1 MPHYL
6 TQGRLADVVTNIDF
20 IMQLMPEKEQVP
32 GRNADNGSDLSKWS
46 MQELAQECF
55 MTMAQSQV
63 KTEELTSVEGR
74 MEPYAPEDV
83 EKILP
88 MLEEINKRCKGYL
101 ENPDYSA
108 ENRPVLNAYLKDTQ
122 MSAEMT
128 LSGIDFDRTI
138 HQQAKGSYLATRM
151 LMDTVMPKTAG
162 MDEAQRR
169 ETLDKYEKGVKDG
182 PYFELIHA
190 GLDQMHL
197 AGEYEIARQD
207 TQHPM
212 TGEARQGFEQRMK
225 DSQGNLAAKYDN
237 VLKDLSKS
245 TFNVEKYPYMSKK
258 AVENMKESRGL
269 KSGVDRMDR
278 EHALLVAGEK
288 IESYPAVFAVE
299 RYADIADNELKNL
312 KINRIPGLQEKEELA
327 DLTATIAQAQE
338 LGNGTGRNPDKLKA
352 LKEDLEKN
360 GTTLQAYTRALQE
373 RMNRQAQDLAK
384 DAPEN
389 EAKAFGTIVKRTSAT
404 GHYDPNVTPEQLAN
418 AERLIAERNAQMI
431 QRNRADQALD
441 RDIQANGFGVPQ
453 DWKAPEDAA
462 EPMSYTAG
470 VYLEGAMTKHRGI
483 TNGKLGSEIND
494 KYQELNG
501 LVRNLEEQS
510 MYMPFTAGVSATTSY
525 FPRAVEN
532 DEGTVINAE
541 KEWRDLLQKTNQTVR
556 DVEKTLAP
564 DSKLQRSMLNYMES
578 LTREALDPKG
588 PEMNNSKDAMMGMA
602 NAFYANIT
610 EPGQGRNLN
619 WEDTEKLDR
628 KYKFGEMMQD
638 CITMHEIG
646 RTGAQRYQNG
656 IVDPE
661 KEQKERE
668 LAYRLLDR
676 MTKDSE
682 HLINLPEGEKK
693 EIGGLFDQTNLG
705 NTQLDIFG
713 ARGVA
718 PIVKKTAAS
727 YRDALDKGWP
737 LQEASLYIGMGSYI
751 GMGREKMALL
761 NDEQKAAF
769 SGCLDRLDTVLHK
782 DISGLDEKGKAEH
795 FRDLSQTM
803 KEIGTEYRNLCERK
817 DLSGAQRSEVLGLGA
832 TQCGHGCGK
841 SIEIEALPDVLTG
854 SAQNL
859 MKRAVTLGQAQPKD
873 VAGLQTEAQRDQLE
887 DASLMLNRSG
897 EAYTRAAQSKF
908 AYQKMLTDLQALK
921 KEGKTNS
928 DYFNDMEKALK
939 TVAGMD
945 GKNSPKELMDAYKTL
960 EEAASAYKEQR
971 SGIHIFSS
979 WRDNGKQ
986 RRDLAGH
993 LAEMAKADREAMKGM
1008 VNRKDPLEKPDH
1020 KMSRYEEQIF
1030 EHRNNNRGKLNVN
1043 EPLESQM
1050 LRYNSLV
1057 DRNKLPKMTAEKQRT
1072 RVEGGLEGLQKQEGQ
1087 KKEKKDFSALRNSVR
1102 EQEKNVSMDNDTIK
1116 RSRTK

>member
-55 MTMAQSQV
+55 MTMAQSQA

-431 QRNRADQALD
+431 QRNRRIRL
-441 RDIQANGFGVPQ
+441 
-453 DWKAPEDAA
+453 W
-462 EPMSYTAG
+462 T
-470 VYLEGAMTKHRGI
+470 GI
-483 TNGKLGSEIND
+483 FRRMV
-494 KYQELNG
+494 
-501 LVRNLEEQS
+501 LVCR
-510 MYMPFTAGVSATTSY
+510 
-525 FPRAVEN
+525 R
-532 DEGTVINAE
+532 
-541 KEWRDLLQKTNQTVR
+541 
-556 DVEKTLAP
+556 
-564 DSKLQRSMLNYMES
+564 
-578 LTREALDPKG
+578 
-588 PEMNNSKDAMMGMA
+588 
-602 NAFYANIT
+602 
-610 EPGQGRNLN
+610 
-619 WEDTEKLDR
+619 
-628 KYKFGEMMQD
+628 
-638 CITMHEIG
+638 IG
-646 RTGAQRYQNG
+646 RRRRMRQNRCRIRQG
-656 IVDPE
+656 FIWKVP
-661 KEQKERE
+661 
-668 LAYRLLDR
+668 
-676 MTKDSE
+676 
-682 HLINLPEGEKK
+682 
-693 EIGGLFDQTNLG
+693 
-705 NTQLDIFG
+705 
-713 ARGVA
+713 
-718 PIVKKTAAS
+718 
-727 YRDALDKGWP
+727 
-737 LQEASLYIGMGSYI
+737 
-751 GMGREKMALL
+751 
-761 NDEQKAAF
+761 
-769 SGCLDRLDTVLHK
+769 
-782 DISGLDEKGKAEH
+782 
-795 FRDLSQTM
+795 
-803 KEIGTEYRNLCERK
+803 
-817 DLSGAQRSEVLGLGA
+817 
-832 TQCGHGCGK
+832 
-841 SIEIEALPDVLTG
+841 
-854 SAQNL
+854 
-859 MKRAVTLGQAQPKD
+859 
-873 VAGLQTEAQRDQLE
+873 
-887 DASLMLNRSG
+887 
-897 EAYTRAAQSKF
+897 
-908 AYQKMLTDLQALK
+908 
-921 KEGKTNS
+921 
-928 DYFNDMEKALK
+928 
-939 TVAGMD
+939 
-945 GKNSPKELMDAYKTL
+945 
-960 EEAASAYKEQR
+960 
-971 SGIHIFSS
+971 
-979 WRDNGKQ
+979 
-986 RRDLAGH
+986 
-993 LAEMAKADREAMKGM
+993 
-1008 VNRKDPLEKPDH
+1008 
-1020 KMSRYEEQIF
+1020 
-1030 EHRNNNRGKLNVN
+1030 
-1043 EPLESQM
+1043 
-1050 LRYNSLV
+1050 
-1057 DRNKLPKMTAEKQRT
+1057 
-1072 RVEGGLEGLQKQEGQ
+1072 
-1087 KKEKKDFSALRNSVR
+1087 
-1102 EQEKNVSMDNDTIK
+1102 
-1116 RSRTK
+1116 